1 MLEENAEVAGVL
13 AQKTAKDAALGT
25 AIANYEAQRILMDA
39 AEDAMWTAEDAYWTD
54 FYNVVGDAT
63 ETIFDDAWYEAR
75 ATEKEVPFD
84 SATGNGNEYWSAK
97 VAAMEALD
105 TLRPTYDMA
114 MSQRDAAQAEF
125 DYILHLEE
133 IASAGSAE

>member
-1 MLEENAEVAGVL
+1 
-13 AQKTAKDAALGT
+13 
-25 AIANYEAQRILMDA
+25 
-39 AEDAMWTAEDAYWTD
+39 
-54 FYNVVGDAT
+54 
-63 ETIFDDAWYEAR
+63 
-75 ATEKEVPFD
+75 
-84 SATGNGNEYWSAK
+84 
-97 VAAMEALD
+97 MEALD

>member
-1 MLEENAEVAGVL
+1 
-13 AQKTAKDAALGT
+13 
-25 AIANYEAQRILMDA
+25 MDA

-84 SATGNGNEYWSAK
+84 
-97 VAAMEALD
+97 
-105 TLRPTYDMA
+105 
-114 MSQRDAAQAEF
+114 
-125 DYILHLEE
+125 
-133 IASAGSAE
+133 